1 MPAIQIMPSI
11 LAADFGDLRSE
22 CHRLIDAGVDQL
34 HVDIMDGV
42 FVPNVS
48 FGSKAV
54 EIAKGAV
61 PLHVHLMLSDPMP
74 YLDEFVRAGADTL
87 SIHVESNCDAVEGLQ
102 RIRALGARAGITLNP
117 KTPVETVFDIV
128 EQELADEVLIMSVEP
143 GFGGQTYMD
152 DVESKLIRLRQHW
165 PNLDI
170 AIDGGIDQMSVGSA
184 AKNGANLIVS
194 GSYIFN
200 QPDLAEAIK
209 TLGRIA
215 CKNQPHIH

>member
-22 CHRLIDAGVDQL
+22 CHRLINAGADQL
-34 HVDIMDGV
+34 HIDVMDGV
-42 FVPNVS
+42 FVPNIS

-54 EIAKGAV
+54 EIARGTV
-61 PLHVHLMLSDPMP
+61 PLHVHLMLIDPIP
-74 YLDEFVRAGADTL
+74 YLDEFVKAGADTL
-87 SIHVESNCDAVEGLQ
+87 SIHMESNCDAIDALQ
-102 RIRALGARAGITLNP
+102 RIRALDVRAGITLNP

-143 GFGGQTYMD
+143 GFGGQKYMT
-152 DVESKLIRLRQHW
+152 DVESKLFRLRQQW

-170 AIDGGIDQMSVGSA
+170 AVDGGIDQMSVGSA

-194 GSYIFN
+194 GSHLFN
-200 QPDLAEAIK
+200 QPNLTDAIT
-209 TLGRIA
+209 TLRRIA
-215 CKNQPHIH
+215 CENEPHNL